1 MPFGYGCG
9 PLGNFALYSGAGGG
23 CRPAPVVQ
31 QAVATAATTR
41 TSGCSSGWGGL
52 IPLFI
57 LVGLLALFIPGGF
70 FFILLL
76 ILLLILI
83 CSCGVCGT
91 RY

>member
-1 MPFGYGCG
+1 MPYGFG
-9 PLGNFALYSGAGGG
+9 NNVALYSGAGGG

-31 QAVATAATTR
+31 AAAR
-41 TSGCSSGWGGL
+41 TSPGWGGL

-83 CSCGVCGT
+83 CTCGVCGM

>member
-1 MPFGYGCG
+1 MPFGYASCG
-9 PLGNFALYSGAGGG
+9 GYGGYS
-23 CRPAPVVQ
+23 PAASAP
-31 QAVATAATTR
+31 VATAAAR
-41 TSGCSSGWGGL
+41 TSGCERCSSGWGGL

>member
-1 MPFGYGCG
+1 MLYISINETQCNFQEVLIMPFGY
-9 PLGNFALYSGAGGG
+9 N
-23 CRPAPVVQ
+23 PAAAP
-31 QAVATAATTR
+31 AAATAATVAR
-41 TSGCSSGWGGL
+41 TSPGWGGL

-83 CSCGVCGT
+83 CSCGVCGG

>member
-1 MPFGYGCG
+1 MPFGYN

-23 CRPAPVVQ
+23 CRPMPMVQ
-31 QAVATAATTR
+31 AATASR
-41 TSGCSSGWGGL
+41 PSTSPAGTGCNA
-52 IPLFI
+52 IIALFI

-70 FFILLL
+70 FFILGL

-83 CSCGVCGT
+83 CSCGVCGH

>member
-1 MPFGYGCG
+1 MPFGYGQCG
-9 PLGNFALYSGAGGG
+9 NLALYSGAGGG

-31 QAVATAATTR
+31 QAVAAKTCN
-41 TSGCSSGWGGL
+41 SCGGWNGL

-76 ILLLILI
+76 ILLLILV
-83 CSCGVCGT
+83 CACGVCK
-91 RY
+91 